1 MRKDSTEEDSSLSS
15 QLIQDAEM
23 GGGRLLCELTD
34 CGPDQVEIGMPLKMT
49 LRKLAD
55 GDGIVNYFWEARPAE
70 K

>member
-1 MRKDSTEEDSSLSS
+1 
-15 QLIQDAEM
+15 M
-23 GGGRLLCELTD
+23 GDGRLLCELTD

-55 GDGIVNYFWEARPAE
+55 GDGIVNYFWKARPAE